1 MWLAAWLWAQKRGGD
16 GDRVGGG
23 LHFHSRGNAE
33 QNKDLSK
40 MLEIPSSWW
49 ARGKGASLR
58 RICKRGE
65 CVHGRAWV
73 GVCVCLG
80 RGREGGSW
88 PAWSTGGA
96 EGCETRQ
103 EVRAEASLGPN

>member
-1 MWLAAWLWAQKRGGD
+1 VAGCLAVGAKGGGD
-16 GDRVGGG
+16 GDGVGGG

-40 MLEIPSSWW
+40 MLAIPSSWW
-49 ARGKGASLR
+49 ASGKGEPLR
-58 RICKRGE
+58 RTCERGE

-96 EGCETRQ
+96 RGLRDAPGSEGRGKPG
-103 EVRAEASLGPN
+103 A